1 MKQNPSSVPTGND
14 DARPAREAGR
24 TVRNG
29 RVLLIAAV
37 TLAVAGL
44 LSLAAVLASAWLG
57 VQPWPGFMAAAY
69 LCLPL
74 AFLLMIASVVIGI
87 VSRGRS

>member
-1 MKQNPSSVPTGND
+1 MKQNSSSVPARND

-37 TLAVAGL
+37 ALAAAGL
-44 LSLAAVLASAWLG
+44 LSLAAVLVSAWLG
-57 VQPWPGFMAAAY
+57 VQPWQGFMAAAY

-74 AFLLMIASVVIGI
+74 GFLLMIASVVIGVI
-87 VSRGRS
+87 SRGRS